1 MKTKKYFRKA
11 KDFRDT
17 KLASLSVA
25 VIINNEYD
33 KCTKIGINDSEFVT
47 GKRTYDKKRSES
59 GKHIK
64 A

>member
-1 MKTKKYFRKA
+1 MKMKKYYGKA

-17 KLASLSVA
+17 KLDSLSVA

-33 KCTKIGINDSEFVT
+33 KCTKIGINDSEFMT
-47 GKRTYDKKRSES
+47 GNAPMTKSERR
-59 GKHIK
+59 